1 MELHYEMKMRA
12 WGWAGKIA
20 GGYGT
25 WPKSEGGRSQRAQR
39 RAVWLR
45 CSAWPQ
51 NPHPA
56 LENVVG
62 GLGTAVGAGAVR
74 WWVRFSLFP
83 PPGAPQSAPREAA
96 ARSVRMTRRA
106 GASAPP
112 PLETFFCTERLRVL
126 WAFFWVSN
134 TSLPC

>member
-1 MELHYEMKMRA
+1 MKMRA
-12 WGWAGKIA
+12 WRSAAKIA

-25 WPKSEGGRSQRAQR
+25 SPKSGGGRSQRAQR
-39 RAVWLR
+39 RAERLR

-74 WWVRFSLFP
+74 WWVRFLLFP

-96 ARSVRMTRRA
+96 ARSVRMTPRA

-112 PLETFFCTERLRVL
+112 PLETFICTERLRML
-126 WAFFWVSN
+126 WTFFSVSG
-134 TSLPC
+134 TFWPC